1 MVNWVFF
8 PNDSL
13 IKLENKD
20 FQNENRFSMFAMFRS
35 FLEKINANSR
45 LIFKTKTE
53 KKLSSEALKFA
64 DF

>member
-53 KKLSSEALKFA
+53 KKLSSEAIKFA